1 MQIAQSADKTIL
13 GISQNDI
20 AETQGIEV
28 TGILDTPA
36 DDPGL
41 QFFVN
46 TNFSAGDGA
55 SFVFSVTA
63 LAAVSSTECHYRLAP
78 PLLVDDRDRLAF
90 ERRLSVGFTGRN
102 QQHQFRSDR

>member
-63 LAAVSSTECHYRLAP
+63 PSSSVINGVSLSLGSSSAG
-78 PLLVDDRDRLAF
+78 
-90 ERRLSVGFTGRN
+90 RRP
-102 QQHQFRSDR
+102 